1 MAEKSKRTYKYGN
14 QPIRITTVQ
23 VINEQFGGA
32 ATANQVDDYLRKSFP
47 HYKDNTWLNLIV
59 NTVNCNRSYWSF
71 NKTARRTDDVT
82 HRHHEYDRLFKR
94 GNIFEIYRPSVHGIW
109 ELYQDLEDKWCYR
122 QVKSEFE
129 EEVEAATKLSPSARN
144 QILVTES
151 KTPELIEVT
160 TRVYKRSPYVVAEIL
175 LRANGKC
182 QNCKRNAPFLKE
194 DGTPFLE
201 VHHIEWL
208 SKGGEDSVENAI
220 ALCPN
225 CHRQAHYGV
234 LELNAVNNK
243 TLLGDYADEKS
254 HN

>member
-1 MAEKSKRTYKYGN
+1 MATKSNRALKYGD

-23 VINEQFGGA
+23 VVEKLGGA
-32 ATANQVDDYLRKSFP
+32 ATIKQVDAYLKGLYP
-47 HYKDNTWLNLIV
+47 HYRDNTRSNLAI
-59 NTVNCNRSYWSF
+59 NTVNCNRSHWDC
-71 NKTARRTDDVT
+71 NKVARRTDDIN
-82 HRHHEYDRLFKR
+82 HRYHEYDRLFKR
-94 GNIFEIYRPSVHGIW
+94 GNIFEIYQPSIHGIW
-109 ELYQDLEDKWCYR
+109 ELYQDQQGIWCYR

-129 EEVEAATKLSPSARN
+129 EAVESAAKLPSSTRER
-144 QILVTES
+144 ILATES
-151 KTPELIEVT
+151 KTPVLTEVT
-160 TRVYKRSPYVVAEIL
+160 TRVYKRSPYVVAEVL

-182 QNCKRNAPFLKE
+182 QSCRCDAPFLKE

-234 LELNAVNNK
+234 LELLPINK
-243 TLLGDYADEKS
+243 
-254 HN
+254 

>member
-1 MAEKSKRTYKYGN
+1 MMSAKSKRTYKYGD

-23 VINEQFGGA
+23 VVAEQFGGA
-32 ATANQVDDYLRKSFP
+32 ATANQVDDYLRGIFP
-47 HYKDNTWLNLIV
+47 HYKDDTRLNLIV

-71 NKTARRTDDVT
+71 NKTARRTDNVT
-82 HRHHEYDRLFKR
+82 HRHHQYDRLFKR
-94 GNIFEIYRPSVHGIW
+94 GNIFEIYEPSVHGIW
-109 ELYQDLEDKWCYR
+109 ELYQDQQGKWCYR
-122 QVKSEFE
+122 KVKSEFE
-129 EEVEAATKLSPSARN
+129 KAVDAASELLPSERKEILEA
-144 QILVTES
+144 ES

-160 TRVYKRSPYVVAEIL
+160 TRVYKRSPYVVAEVL

-182 QNCKRNAPFLKE
+182 QSCQRDAPFLKE

-225 CHRQAHYGV
+225 CHRQAHHGV
-234 LELNAVNNK
+234 LELAAVNK
-243 TLLGDYADEKS
+243 QD
-254 HN
+254 

>member
-1 MAEKSKRTYKYGN
+1 MATKSNRALKYGD

-23 VINEQFGGA
+23 VVEKLGGA
-32 ATANQVDDYLRKSFP
+32 ATIKQVDAYLKGLYP
-47 HYKDNTWLNLIV
+47 HYRDNTRSNLAI
-59 NTVNCNRSYWSF
+59 NTVNCNRSHWDC
-71 NKTARRTDDVT
+71 NKVARRTDDIN
-82 HRHHEYDRLFKR
+82 HRYHEYDRLFKR
-94 GNIFEIYRPSVHGIW
+94 GNIFEIYQPSIHGIW
-109 ELYQDLEDKWCYR
+109 ELYQDQQGKWCYR

-129 EEVEAATKLSPSARN
+129 EAVASAAKLPSSTRER
-144 QILVTES
+144 ILATES
-151 KTPELIEVT
+151 KTPVLTEVT
-160 TRVYKRSPYVVAEIL
+160 TRVYKRSPYVVAEVL

-182 QNCKRNAPFLKE
+182 QSCRCDAPFLKE

-234 LELNAVNNK
+234 LELLPINK
-243 TLLGDYADEKS
+243 
-254 HN
+254 

>member
-1 MAEKSKRTYKYGN
+1 MATKSNRALKYGD

-23 VINEQFGGA
+23 VVEKLGGA
-32 ATANQVDDYLRKSFP
+32 ATIKQVDAYLKGLYP
-47 HYKDNTWLNLIV
+47 HYRDNTRSNLAI
-59 NTVNCNRSYWSF
+59 NTVNCNRSHWDC
-71 NKTARRTDDVT
+71 NKVARRTDDIN
-82 HRHHEYDRLFKR
+82 HRYHEYDRLFKR
-94 GNIFEIYRPSVHGIW
+94 GNIFEIYQPSIHGIW
-109 ELYQDLEDKWCYR
+109 ELYQDQQGKWCYR

-129 EEVEAATKLSPSARN
+129 EAVESAAKLPSSTRER
-144 QILVTES
+144 ILATES
-151 KTPELIEVT
+151 KTSVLTEVT
-160 TRVYKRSPYVVAEIL
+160 TRVYKRSPYVVAEVL

-182 QNCKRNAPFLKE
+182 QSCRCDAPFLKE

-234 LELNAVNNK
+234 LELLPINK
-243 TLLGDYADEKS
+243 
-254 HN
+254 

>member
-1 MAEKSKRTYKYGN
+1 MSAKSNRTYKYGG

-23 VINEQFGGA
+23 VVEQQFGGS
-32 ATANQVDDYLRKSFP
+32 ATAKQVDDYLRKLFP
-47 HYKDNTWLNLIV
+47 HYKDDTWLNLVV

-94 GNIFEIYRPSVHGIW
+94 GKIFEIYQPSVHGIW
-109 ELYQDLEDKWCYR
+109 ELYQDQQGKWCYR

-129 EEVEAATKLSPSARN
+129 EAVESAAKLSSSTRER
-144 QILVTES
+144 ILATES
-151 KTPELIEVT
+151 KTPVLIEVT
-160 TRVYKRSPYVVAEIL
+160 TRVYKRSPYVVAEVL

-182 QNCKRNAPFLKE
+182 QSCKRDAPFLKE

-201 VHHIEWL
+201 VHHFEWL

-234 LELNAVNNK
+234 LELLPINK
-243 TLLGDYADEKS
+243 
-254 HN
+254 

>member
-1 MAEKSKRTYKYGN
+1 MATKSNRALKYGD

-23 VINEQFGGA
+23 VVEKLGGA
-32 ATANQVDDYLRKSFP
+32 ATIKQVDAYLKGLYP
-47 HYKDNTWLNLIV
+47 HYRDNTRSNLAI
-59 NTVNCNRSYWSF
+59 NTVNCNRSHWDC
-71 NKTARRTDDVT
+71 NKVARRTDDIN
-82 HRHHEYDRLFKR
+82 HRYHEYDRLFKR
-94 GNIFEIYRPSVHGIW
+94 GNIFEIYQPSIHGIW
-109 ELYQDLEDKWCYR
+109 ELYQEQQGKWCYR

-129 EEVEAATKLSPSARN
+129 EAVESAAKLPSSTRER
-144 QILVTES
+144 ILATES
-151 KTPELIEVT
+151 KTPVLTEVT
-160 TRVYKRSPYVVAEIL
+160 TRVYKRSPYVVAEVL

-182 QNCKRNAPFLKE
+182 QSCRCDAPFLKE

-234 LELNAVNNK
+234 LELLPINK
-243 TLLGDYADEKS
+243 
-254 HN
+254 

>member
-1 MAEKSKRTYKYGN
+1 MSSKANRTYKYGD

-23 VINEQFGGA
+23 VIEEQFGGA
-32 ATANQVDDYLRKSFP
+32 ATAKQVDAYLKERFP
-47 HYKDNTWLNLIV
+47 HYKDDTHLNLIV
-59 NTVNCNRSYWSF
+59 NSVNCNRSYWSF

-94 GNIFEIYRPSVHGIW
+94 GKIFEIYQPSIHGIW
-109 ELYQDLEDKWCYR
+109 ELYQDQQGKWGYR
-122 QVKSEFE
+122 KVKSEFE
-129 EEVEAATKLSPSARN
+129 KAVDDASELPQSELKE
-144 QILVTES
+144 ILDAEN

-160 TRVYKRSPYVVAEIL
+160 TRVYKRSPYVVAEVL
-175 LRANGKC
+175 SRANGKC
-182 QNCKRNAPFLKE
+182 QSCKSDAPFLKV

-208 SKGGEDSVENAI
+208 SNGGEDSVENAI

-234 LELNAVNNK
+234 LELVPVNK
-243 TLLGDYADEKS
+243 
-254 HN
+254 

>member
-1 MAEKSKRTYKYGN
+1 MATKSNRALKYGD

-23 VINEQFGGA
+23 VVEKLGGA
-32 ATANQVDDYLRKSFP
+32 ATIKQVDAYLKGLYP
-47 HYKDNTWLNLIV
+47 HYRDNTRSNLAI
-59 NTVNCNRSYWSF
+59 NTVNCNRSHWDC
-71 NKTARRTDDVT
+71 NKVARRTDDIN
-82 HRHHEYDRLFKR
+82 HRYHEYDRLFKR
-94 GNIFEIYRPSVHGIW
+94 GNIFEIYQPSIHGIW
-109 ELYQDLEDKWCYR
+109 ELYQDQQGKWCYR

-129 EEVEAATKLSPSARN
+129 EAVESAAKLPSSIRER
-144 QILVTES
+144 ILATES
-151 KTPELIEVT
+151 KTPVLTEVT
-160 TRVYKRSPYVVAEIL
+160 TRVYKRSPYVVAEVL

-182 QNCKRNAPFLKE
+182 QSCRCDAPFLKE

-234 LELNAVNNK
+234 LELLPINK
-243 TLLGDYADEKS
+243 
-254 HN
+254 

>member
-1 MAEKSKRTYKYGN
+1 MATKSNRALKYGD

-23 VINEQFGGA
+23 VVEKLGGA
-32 ATANQVDDYLRKSFP
+32 ATIKQVDAYLKGLYP
-47 HYKDNTWLNLIV
+47 HYRGNTRSNLAI
-59 NTVNCNRSYWSF
+59 NTVNCNRSHWDC
-71 NKTARRTDDVT
+71 NKVARRTDDIN
-82 HRHHEYDRLFKR
+82 HRYHEYDRLFKR
-94 GNIFEIYRPSVHGIW
+94 GNIFEIYQPSIHGIW
-109 ELYQDLEDKWCYR
+109 ELYQDQQGKWCYR

-129 EEVEAATKLSPSARN
+129 EAVESAAKLPSSTRER
-144 QILVTES
+144 ILATES
-151 KTPELIEVT
+151 KTPVLTEVT
-160 TRVYKRSPYVVAEIL
+160 TRVYKRSPYVVAEVL

-182 QNCKRNAPFLKE
+182 QSCRCDAPFLKE

-234 LELNAVNNK
+234 LELLPINK
-243 TLLGDYADEKS
+243 
-254 HN
+254 

>member
-1 MAEKSKRTYKYGN
+1 MAVKPKRTYKYGE

-23 VINEQFGGA
+23 VVAEQFGGV
-32 ATANQVDDYLRKSFP
+32 ATAKQVDDYLRKLFP
-47 HYKDNTWLNLIV
+47 HYKDNTWLNLIANAV
-59 NTVNCNRSYWSF
+59 NSNRSYWSF

-82 HRHHEYDRLFKR
+82 HRHNQYDRLFKR
-94 GNIFEIYRPSVHGIW
+94 GDIFEIYQPSVHGVW
-109 ELYQDLEDKWCYR
+109 ELYQDLQGKWCYR

-129 EEVEAATKLSPSARN
+129 EAVEAAAKLSPSERK
-144 QILVTES
+144 QILEAES
-151 KTPELIEVT
+151 KTPELTVVT
-160 TRVYKRSPYVVAEIL
+160 TRVYKRSPCVVAEVL

-182 QNCKRNAPFLKE
+182 QSCNRDAPFVKE

-225 CHRQAHYGV
+225 CHRQAHFGV
-234 LELNAVNNK
+234 LELVRVN
-243 TLLGDYADEKS
+243 S
-254 HN
+254 VV

>member
-1 MAEKSKRTYKYGN
+1 MATKSNRALKYGD

-23 VINEQFGGA
+23 VVEKLGGA
-32 ATANQVDDYLRKSFP
+32 ATIKQVDAYLKGLYP
-47 HYKDNTWLNLIV
+47 HYRDNTRSNLAI
-59 NTVNCNRSYWSF
+59 NTVNCNRSHWDC
-71 NKTARRTDDVT
+71 NKVARRTDDIN
-82 HRHHEYDRLFKR
+82 HRYHEYDRLFKR
-94 GNIFEIYRPSVHGIW
+94 GNIFETYQPSIHGIW
-109 ELYQDLEDKWCYR
+109 ELHQDQQGKWCYR

-129 EEVEAATKLSPSARN
+129 EAVESAAKLPSSTRER
-144 QILVTES
+144 ILATES
-151 KTPELIEVT
+151 KTPVLTEVT
-160 TRVYKRSPYVVAEIL
+160 TRVYKRSPYVVAEVL

-182 QNCKRNAPFLKE
+182 QSCRCDAPFLKE

-234 LELNAVNNK
+234 LELLPINK
-243 TLLGDYADEKS
+243 
-254 HN
+254 

>member
-1 MAEKSKRTYKYGN
+1 MPSKLNRTYKYGDE
-14 QPIRITTVQ
+14 PIRITTVQ
-23 VINEQFGGA
+23 VVEEQFGGA
-32 ATANQVDDYLRKSFP
+32 ATAKQVDDYLRKRFP
-47 HYKDNTWLNLIV
+47 HYKDDTWLNLVV

-94 GNIFEIYRPSVHGIW
+94 GNIFEIYQPSIHGIW
-109 ELYQDLEDKWCYR
+109 ELYQDQQGKWCYR

-129 EEVEAATKLSPSARN
+129 KAVDAALELSPPERKELLKN
-144 QILVTES
+144 EN
-151 KTPELIEVT
+151 KTPELIAVT
-160 TRVYKRSPYVVAEIL
+160 TRVYKRSPYVVAEVL
-175 LRANGKC
+175 SRANGKC
-182 QNCKRNAPFLKE
+182 QNCKSDAPFLKL

-208 SKGGEDSVENAI
+208 SNGGEDSVKNAI

-234 LELNAVNNK
+234 LDLVPVNK
-243 TLLGDYADEKS
+243 
-254 HN
+254 